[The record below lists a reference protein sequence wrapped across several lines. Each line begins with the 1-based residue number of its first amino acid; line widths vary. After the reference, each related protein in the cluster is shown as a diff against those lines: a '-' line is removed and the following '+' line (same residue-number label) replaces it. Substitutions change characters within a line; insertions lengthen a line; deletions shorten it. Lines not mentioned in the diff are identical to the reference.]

1 MAPLSPPSSVLV
13 ILCMALFSMIARPAE
28 GLEVPFT
35 AGTLKKAEELFMKGN
50 TYLQEQDF
58 GNAVVSY
65 REALDANPK
74 HADAW
79 TNLGN
84 AMSQAIPYS
93 ENQKKGLFNEAV
105 KAYNAA
111 IELNSE
117 HCEAYFNLGVLYHTH
132 NRLDMSIP
140 NYEKA
145 ITIDPNHYD
154 AISNLGSAKHK
165 KGDLDGAVDLYQRS
179 IEMIESGGA
188 IMADKPGTLSML
200 HYLLGQALSSL
211 PPSRCIGSPCPER
224 AAQQFRTALR
234 HNPENEEAKHAL
246 SALISDPKTT
256 SASAAYVKSLF
267 DEYAES
273 FDKAL
278 VADLNY
284 RAPQL
289 LHQQV
294 TEHVGSKPLPVFGVL
309 FDAGCGT
316 GLCGPLFRNMTKTL
330 VGVDLSG
337 EMIRKATER
346 GIYDELVEGDLV
358 ASLDEYGASQG
369 KHKGTYIDMVLAADV
384 FVYIGALEQ
393 IFRASAAS
401 LRKGGIFAFTVE
413 RLETPELEGKRSQ
426 ASDVNEAPVTQEDY
440 ERGWKLRF
448 TGRFAHTRPY
458 IAALA
463 EEHGFIVQVHQDI
476 VPRRDNGVD
485 IQGHLLILEKR

>member
-1 MAPLSPPSSVLV
+1 MDAK
-13 ILCMALFSMIARPAE
+13 PAQ
-28 GLEVPFT
+28 GLDIPVT
-35 AGTLKKAEELFMKGN
+35 AGKLKRAEELFLKGN
-50 TYLQEQDF
+50 AYLQDQDF
-58 GNAVVSY
+58 GNAVLSY
-65 REALDANPK
+65 REALDADPK

-105 KAYNAA
+105 KAYSTAVQ
-111 IELNSE
+111 LDSQ

-145 ITIDPNHYD
+145 IAIDPNHYD

-165 KGDLDGAVDLYQRS
+165 KGDLDGAVDLYQKS
-179 IEMIESGGA
+179 IEMIESGGT
-188 IMADKPGTLSML
+188 IMSDKAGTLSML

-211 PPSRCIGSPCPER
+211 PPNRCLGSPCPER
-224 AAQQFRTALR
+224 AAQQFRTSLR
-234 HNPENEEAKHAL
+234 HNPNNEEAKHAL
-246 SALISDPKTT
+246 SALISDPETT

-289 LHQQV
+289 LHEKV
-294 TEHVGSKPLPVFGVL
+294 SEFVGSKPLPVFGVL

-316 GLCGPLFRNMTKTL
+316 GLCGPLFRNMTRTL

-346 GIYDELVEGDLV
+346 GLYDELVEGDLV
-358 ASLDEYGASQG
+358 ESLNQYGASEG
-369 KHKGTYIDMVLAADV
+369 KHKGTYIDIVLAADV

-393 IFRASAAS
+393 IFSACAAS
-401 LRKGGIFAFTVE
+401 LNKGGIFAFTVE
-413 RLETPELEGKRSQ
+413 RLEAPDAEAERAQ
-426 ASDVNEAPVTQEDY
+426 VVNINEAPVSQEDY
-440 ERGWKLRF
+440 DRGWKLRF

-463 EEHGFIVQVHQDI
+463 EEHGFRVHVHQDI

-485 IQGHLLILEKR
+485 IQGHLLILEKN